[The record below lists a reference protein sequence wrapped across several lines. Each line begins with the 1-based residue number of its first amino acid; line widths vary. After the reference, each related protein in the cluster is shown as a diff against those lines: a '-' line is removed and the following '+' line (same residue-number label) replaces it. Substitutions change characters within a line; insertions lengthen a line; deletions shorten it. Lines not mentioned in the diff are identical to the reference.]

1 MFMLMHVI
9 IIVVYI
15 VSHDMI
21 KSVHNEI
28 CMIMLL
34 QQIINQHDF
43 QTSYI
48 TICFINTTNSVV
60 VKK

>member
-1 MFMLMHVI
+1 MHGYVDACDI

-28 CMIMLL
+28 CLL

-43 QTSYI
+43 QTF
-48 TICFINTTNSVV
+48 T
-60 VKK
+60 

>member
-1 MFMLMHVI
+1 MHGYVDACDI

-43 QTSYI
+43 QTF
-48 TICFINTTNSVV
+48 T
-60 VKK
+60 